1 MTFAGHIGGSLAI
14 TAVVQQVAF
23 GHKLTPKVLGLGVL
37 IGLLPDLDALL
48 ALIVGRWHPGD
59 TQLLHHQ
66 YLTHTPLF
74 YLLLALGLWTV
85 TSFEFAVLFAA
96 LTLGHLLL
104 DTWGTDDGIMW
115 LWPTSKRQLGIL
127 SAHLHTGG
135 VYGLSYY
142 WRYLQSWRTSI
153 PELLLL
159 VIGIGIVVRTTHFS
173 N

>member
-14 TAVVQQVAF
+14 TAIVQQYAF
-23 GHKLTPKVLGLGVL
+23 GHRLTPKVLGLGVL

-48 ALIVGRWHPGD
+48 SLVLGRWQPGNS
-59 TQLLHHQ
+59 QLLHHQ

-115 LWPTSKRQLGIL
+115 LWPASKRQIGFLA
-127 SAHLHTGG
+127 AHLHTGG
-135 VYGLSYY
+135 AFGLSYY
-142 WRYLQSWRTSI
+142 RRYLQAWQTGL
-153 PELLLL
+153 PELFLL
-159 VIGIGIVVRTTHFS
+159 VIGIGVVVRTTVFP

>member
-1 MTFAGHIGGSLAI
+1 MTFAGHIGGSLLI
-14 TAVVQQVAF
+14 TTIVQHYAL
-23 GHKLTPKVLGLGVL
+23 GHKVTPKVLGLGVL

-48 ALIVGRWHPGD
+48 ALAIGRWQPGNN
-59 TQLLHHQ
+59 QLLHHQ

-85 TSFEFAVLFAA
+85 SSFEFAVLFAA

-115 LWPTSKRQLGIL
+115 LWPASSSQLGL
-127 SAHLHTGG
+127 FATRLHTGG
-135 VYGLSYY
+135 IYGLSYY
-142 WRYLQSWRTSI
+142 WRYLHAWQTSI

-159 VIGIGIVVRTTHFS
+159 AIGIGIVARTLYWTD
-173 N
+173 

>member
-14 TAVVQQVAF
+14 TYVMQQYAF
-23 GHKLTPKVLGLGVL
+23 GHKVTPKVLGLGML
-37 IGLLPDLDALL
+37 IGLLPDLDTLL
-48 ALIVGRWHPGD
+48 ALAIGCWQPGNN
-59 TQLLHHQ
+59 QLLHHR
-66 YLTHTPLF
+66 YVTHTPLF

-115 LWPTSKRQLGIL
+115 LWPASKRQLGIL
-127 SAHLHTGG
+127 TAHLHTGG

-142 WRYLQSWRTSI
+142 RRYLQSWQTII

-159 VIGIGIVVRTTHFS
+159 VIGIGIVVKTTYFS

>member
-14 TAVVQQVAF
+14 TVIVQQFAY
-23 GHKLTPKVLGLGVL
+23 GHKVTPKVLGLGVL
-37 IGLLPDLDALL
+37 MGLIPDLDALL
-48 ALIVGRWHPGD
+48 ALVIGRWQPSN

-96 LTLGHLLL
+96 LTLGHLFL

-115 LWPTSKRQLGIL
+115 LWPASKRQIGVL
-127 SAHLHTGG
+127 ATHLHAGG
-135 VYGLSYY
+135 AFGWSFYR
-142 WRYLQSWRTSI
+142 RYLQTWQTSV

-159 VIGIGIVVRTTHFS
+159 VMGLGVAVRTTLS
-173 N
+173 AN